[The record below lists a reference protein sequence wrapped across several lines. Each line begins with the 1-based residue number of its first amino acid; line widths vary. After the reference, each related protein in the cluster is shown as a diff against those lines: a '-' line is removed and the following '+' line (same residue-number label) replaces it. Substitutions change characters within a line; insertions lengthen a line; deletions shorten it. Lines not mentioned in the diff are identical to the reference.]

1 MSEQGVLPALQLGR
15 RCTVFRTIL
24 VTVVLSIYFSEWF
37 VYHVYCTP
45 VLSWAILF
53 NVVFLMAIWSY
64 LATSLTDPGTRWSK
78 EWEAWSL
85 KRTSDGKG
93 QAPDAAAQ
101 DEEPRLRANW
111 KPGAVTWCKKCKSER
126 PERSHH
132 CGDCG
137 TCILRMDHH
146 CPWIGGCIGW
156 RNHKAFLLLNLWSFL
171 TCLTF
176 LVSLR
181 TPNSLEALNILK
193 MALDTEPSMMPFF
206 GVTGAWLFL
215 LVTGGMFF
223 QSLNQSL
230 RNITV
235 IEELF
240 PGENPYRMH
249 HDLDN
254 LRQVVGPLDW
264 KTLLPI
270 PYAKRPPGTSFPLN
284 DHRASSC
291 STAPQV
297 TTSYGA
303 V

>member
-206 GVTGAWLFL
+206 GVTGAWL
-215 LVTGGMFF
+215 
-223 QSLNQSL
+223 
-230 RNITV
+230 
-235 IEELF
+235 
-240 PGENPYRMH
+240 
-249 HDLDN
+249 
-254 LRQVVGPLDW
+254 
-264 KTLLPI
+264 
-270 PYAKRPPGTSFPLN
+270 
-284 DHRASSC
+284 SC
-291 STAPQV
+291 
-297 TTSYGA
+297 
-303 V
+303 

>member
-1 MSEQGVLPALQLGR
+1 
-15 RCTVFRTIL
+15 
-24 VTVVLSIYFSEWF
+24 
-37 VYHVYCTP
+37 
-45 VLSWAILF
+45 
-53 NVVFLMAIWSY
+53 
-64 LATSLTDPGTRWSK
+64 
-78 EWEAWSL
+78 
-85 KRTSDGKG
+85 
-93 QAPDAAAQ
+93 
-101 DEEPRLRANW
+101 
-111 KPGAVTWCKKCKSER
+111 
-126 PERSHH
+126 
-132 CGDCG
+132 
-137 TCILRMDHH
+137 
-146 CPWIGGCIGW
+146 
-156 RNHKAFLLLNLWSFL
+156 
-171 TCLTF
+171 
-176 LVSLR
+176 
-181 TPNSLEALNILK
+181 
-193 MALDTEPSMMPFF
+193 MAL
-206 GVTGAWLFL
+206 L